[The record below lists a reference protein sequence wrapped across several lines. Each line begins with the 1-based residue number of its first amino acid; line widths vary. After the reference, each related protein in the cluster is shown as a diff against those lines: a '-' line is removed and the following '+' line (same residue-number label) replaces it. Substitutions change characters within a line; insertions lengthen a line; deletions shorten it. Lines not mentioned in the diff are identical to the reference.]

1 MIANQQM
8 ATNIYLQV
16 FVKKSSK
23 DPDNHQNTNIY
34 SILTFFY

>member
-16 FVKKSSK
+16 FVKK
-23 DPDNHQNTNIY
+23 NHQKTQI
-34 SILTFFY
+34 IIKTLIFTAF